1 MPRVTPFHVCSSKA
15 ARLGSELQP
24 AKICHSHGPTSS
36 RESAMAQLS
45 MLVADMHTLRHMTTG
60 SFTALLMAD
69 LGPGQ
74 PGTRCWRTCPTRR
87 SRGAPTGSPRR
98 RRPTRRRGPLST
110 TSPKVDLVDQSRSQ
124 SGRCHTSPGTTP
136 TGSRACHTNP
146 THSVDSSPPSSSGAV
161 TEPQGWQ
168 RESRQSRRHTHGNHK
183 SSPSPHVSHS
193 RS

>member
-1 MPRVTPFHVCSSKA
+1 MEGFSGRHKTIVCWSMAACMTAQPLVCPVLRAERTMSRVTPFHVCSSKA

-74 PGTRCWRTCPTRR
+74 PGTRC
-87 SRGAPTGSPRR
+87 
-98 RRPTRRRGPLST
+98 
-110 TSPKVDLVDQSRSQ
+110 
-124 SGRCHTSPGTTP
+124 
-136 TGSRACHTNP
+136 
-146 THSVDSSPPSSSGAV
+146 
-161 TEPQGWQ
+161 
-168 RESRQSRRHTHGNHK
+168 
-183 SSPSPHVSHS
+183 
-193 RS
+193 